1 LLCATFDLC
10 YHGNMEDGAIVGL
23 TQEEAEKKLREFGR
37 NVLTEKK
44 KYTIFQR
51 FVSKLANPLV
61 LLLLFSGALS
71 VVLGQTSDFFITA
84 IIIFMSISI
93 DVFQEHQA
101 IEGAEKL
108 KKRVSLTA
116 TVIRDGLPKEIPMS
130 HVVPGDVVYLSIGDI
145 VPADGRLLSAKDL
158 ILDESALTGESFPQE
173 KDTEKAGK
181 VLMGTNV
188 TAGEGSA
195 LVVATGSQTELGK
208 IAKELV
214 TKRPQTEFEKGIGHF
229 GSFIVKLTIAFSF
242 IILAF
247 HMGLRHD
254 IWSSLLFVLAL
265 AITFAPEL
273 LPMIITINLSKG
285 AIRMSHKGVIVK
297 SLPAI
302 ENFGSMDVLC
312 TDKTGTLTENIITL
326 HGYQNIEGKEEK
338 KILDYGFLNSFFQT
352 GFAGPMEAAII
363 VAKKDGETTG
373 YHRLASIP
381 FDFYRKRVSVVVSH
395 NKEAMIVVK
404 GAPEDILALS
414 SQYEMGGKKFS
425 FTASA
430 KTKAH
435 AYFDSISAD
444 GLRALAVA
452 YRPIHQQKKYT
463 SSDEK
468 DLIFLG
474 FLTFSDP
481 PKKTVPEAL
490 KRLAYQ
496 GITIKVLT
504 GDNELVTQKVC
515 ADIGLSVAGV
525 VTGPALESLTDEQ
538 LVSVAEN
545 TTIFARIDPTLKE
558 RIIGAL
564 KANGHVVGF
573 LGDGINDSPSLRVAD
588 IGISVNNATD
598 VAKDSAD
605 IILLHKDLHVLSEGV
620 RGGRKT
626 FGNVMKYI
634 MMGTSSNFGNT
645 ISLTLGSLVL
655 PFLPMLP
662 VQILLNDLLYDVSQL
677 FVASDKVDEAYLTKP
692 RKWDMQSLRRFMVVF
707 GPANSLFD
715 VVTFFLLLRFFHAS
729 IPLFQTGWFVE
740 NMVLQTLIVLSIRTA
755 VVPFWKSRPSLLFA
769 LGLFGV
775 TAVALVLP
783 VSPLARLF
791 SFVPI
796 PLTFYVFVIFL
807 VGIYAVLVECL
818 KYWFYRHYQ
827 L

>member
-1 LLCATFDLC
+1 MDDIPLK
-10 YHGNMEDGAIVGL
+10 GL

-37 NVLTEKK
+37 NVLVEKK
-44 KYTIFQR
+44 KPTLLKR
-51 FVSKLANPLV
+51 FISKLANPLV
-61 LLLLFSGALS
+61 LLLLFAGALS
-71 VVLGQTSDFFITA
+71 GVLGQTSDFFITA

-116 TVIRDGLPKEIPMS
+116 TVVRDGIQKEIPMS

-145 VPADGRLLSAKDL
+145 VPADGRLLVAKDL
-158 ILDESALTGESFPQE
+158 LIDESVLTGESFPQE
-173 KDTEKAGK
+173 KDTQKADK
-181 VLMGTNV
+181 ILMGTNV
-188 TAGEGSA
+188 TAGVGTA
-195 LVVATGSQTELGK
+195 LVVTTGSQTELGK

-214 TKRPQTEFEKGIGHF
+214 SKRPETEFGKGIERF
-229 GSFIVKLTIAFSF
+229 GSFIVKLTIVFSA

-247 HMGLRHD
+247 HIGLRHD
-254 IWSSLLFVLAL
+254 VWSSLLFVLAV

-285 AIRMSHKGVIVK
+285 AIRMSRKGVIVK

-302 ENFGSMDVLC
+302 ENFGSMDLLC
-312 TDKTGTLTENIITL
+312 TDKTGTLTENTITL
-326 HGYQNIEGKEEK
+326 HGYSNIEGKEER

-352 GFAGPMEAAII
+352 GFAGPMEGAII
-363 VAKKDGETTG
+363 AAKKDGETASG
-373 YHRLASIP
+373 YHRLGSIP
-381 FDFYRKRVSVVVSH
+381 FDFYRKRVSVVVH
-395 NKEAMIVVK
+395 NNKETLFIVK
-404 GAPEDILALS
+404 GAPEDMLALS
-414 SQYEMGGKKFS
+414 SHYEIGGKKFS
-425 FTASA
+425 FMPSA

-435 AYFDSISAD
+435 AYFNSISAD

-452 YRPIHQQKKYT
+452 YRPMHQQKKYT

-490 KRLAYQ
+490 KRLEQQ
-496 GITIKVLT
+496 GITIKILT

-515 ADIGLSVAGV
+515 ADIGLSVTGV
-525 VTGPALESLTDEQ
+525 VTGPALASLTDKQ
-538 LVSVAEN
+538 LASVVEN

-558 RIIGAL
+558 RIITAL

-573 LGDGINDSPSLRVAD
+573 LGDGINDSPSLRAAD

-598 VAKDSAD
+598 VARQSAD
-605 IILLHKDLHVLSEGV
+605 VILLHKDLHVLSEGV

-645 ISLTLGSLVL
+645 ISLTVGSLVL

-662 VQILLNDLLYDVSQL
+662 VQVLLNDLLYDVSQL
-677 FVASDKVDEAYLTKP
+677 FVASDKVDEAYLARP
-692 RKWDMQSLRRFMVVF
+692 RKWDIVSLRRFMVVF
-707 GPANSLFD
+707 GPASSLFD
-715 VVTFFLLLRFFHAS
+715 IVTFFLLLRFFHAS
-729 IPLFQTGWFVE
+729 VPLFQTSWFVE
-740 NMVLQTLIVLSIRTA
+740 SIVLQTLIVLSIRTA
-755 VVPFWKSRPSLLFA
+755 VVPFWKSRPSLAFA
-769 LGLFGV
+769 LGLFGI
-775 TAVALVLP
+775 TTVALVLP
-783 VSPLARLF
+783 ISPLAPLF

-796 PLTFYVFVIFL
+796 PLTFYVFLIFF

-818 KYWFYRHYQ
+818 KYWFYRRYQ
-827 L
+827 I